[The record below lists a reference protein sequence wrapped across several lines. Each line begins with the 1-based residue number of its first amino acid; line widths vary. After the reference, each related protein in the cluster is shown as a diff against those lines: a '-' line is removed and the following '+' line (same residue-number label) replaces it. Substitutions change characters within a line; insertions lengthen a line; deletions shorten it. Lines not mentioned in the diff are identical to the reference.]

1 MWFAEFSGL
10 LEPSVRNNMQSLCDG
25 ETPQESHSVWVQPPP
40 NIDYKDLGLLGNVR
54 KGVELVDLDR
64 RMRWRVTAL
73 LEPAPS
79 L

>member
-1 MWFAEFSGL
+1 MVKPHQRVILSGY
-10 LEPSVRNNMQSLCDG
+10 SL
-25 ETPQESHSVWVQPPP
+25 PP

-54 KGVELVDLDR
+54 KGVELADLDR